1 MTVMPSH
8 HQQHLGSAPPR
19 HHPMNPSIPASVA
32 ACWPLPSCHSHK
44 HTSRV
49 HATCNPTHPTPT
61 LLALLPAQALLGR
74 LVLEGCGGRGL
85 VVIVRCT
92 RCWCGWRSRG
102 CGRRRRCGRCRS
114 RLRRCPRR
122 RLRRGRGHRVRSH
135 QLHRLPWPAVAQ
147 HHDAGER
154 PATAHRHP
162 PAARGQPHH
171 LGLRGHHARGV
182 VHAVGRRLV
191 HLLLLRALLLLGV
204 AALHARRGGGR
215 LGRSG
220 RVRLHGVAA
229 RLGAVRGPALLLRLL
244 LARALLGLG
253 RGGQHRGGQLGHLLL
268 LLRRQRR
275 QVRVL
280 RRLAAHVE
288 RGDGHG
294 QVGVEPDER
303 GGRKGQRQ
311 EEGQRVPVPVLREH
325 RQADDRG
332 AAEVARARAQAHRDV
347 AAARVQDA
355 GRHDGAHT
363 RHHLLVLVAD
373 RLVQAL
379 AELLQLGLR
388 LLHQHQRL
396 RD

>member
-1 MTVMPSH
+1 MHERVGQDGGGVRHAVARVHCALDVAQDLQVGVVVAVQEVEVQPDGRLAAQDVLQALQLGGVRGHVLRHLHSS
-8 HQQHLGSAPPR
+8 LGSR
-19 HHPMNPSIPASVA
+19 RS
-32 ACWPLPSCHSHK
+32 
-44 HTSRV
+44 
-49 HATCNPTHPTPT
+49 
-61 LLALLPAQALLGR
+61 
-74 LVLEGCGGRGL
+74 GRG
-85 VVIVRCT
+85 
-92 RCWCGWRSRG
+92 
-102 CGRRRRCGRCRS
+102 
-114 RLRRCPRR
+114 
-122 RLRRGRGHRVRSH
+122 
-135 QLHRLPWPAVAQ
+135 
-147 HHDAGER
+147 
-154 PATAHRHP
+154 
-162 PAARGQPHH
+162 
-171 LGLRGHHARGV
+171 
-182 VHAVGRRLV
+182 
-191 HLLLLRALLLLGV
+191 
-204 AALHARRGGGR
+204 
-215 LGRSG
+215 G